1 MDKQITNETRNTDA
15 WKQEREWEKL
25 KWRINLLMYKLTEE
39 QMERAY
45 NMVLYVYIYS
55 EDEKKKST

>member
-1 MDKQITNETRNTDA
+1 MDKQIINETRNTDA

-39 QMERAY
+39 QMESVY
-45 NMVLYVYIYS
+45 NWAQFIYIWG
-55 EDEKKKST
+55 K